1 MCSLAQSG
9 PTQNVAQ
16 GHPQLHPNWRGGGS
30 GEGVSMGGGDGI
42 LTGVRRL
49 RVADGGLPEV
59 GMGSSRQQG
68 SSGSSHEV
76 AHGSGTAVGG
86 QTRSETQQ
94 RGSSPVNRTV
104 TMIAPF
110 RQHRWGKAEGKRRS
124 RCREGGFYSRAR
136 WWGRV
141 CTMLAYDRC
150 STRRQATMHMGLWPC
165 VGAWS
170 NV

>member
-1 MCSLAQSG
+1 
-9 PTQNVAQ
+9 
-16 GHPQLHPNWRGGGS
+16 
-30 GEGVSMGGGDGI
+30 MGGRDGI

-76 AHGSGTAVGG
+76 AHGSGIAVGG
-86 QTRSETQQ
+86 RTRLETQQ

-110 RQHRWGKAEGKRRS
+110 RQHRWGKAKGKRRS
-124 RCREGGFYSRAR
+124 RCHEGGFYSRAR

-150 STRRQATMHMGLWPC
+150 STRRKATTHMGLWRVWGP
-165 VGAWS
+165 GQMFERAGLHHQLGPIQIDFNFKFFSLGWIL
-170 NV
+170 